1 MAQEFPDGYAVTVAQ
16 HDGAWSVHRYN
27 DSFDSLEDTI
37 AAVRRLRSEGPTF
50 ALLNVENEYVVV
62 LRPGPNRARILLS
75 DAPIAVDDDYA
86 ADALEE
92 AGCDIPDIDP
102 DDLDDTDSWADGDF
116 DILADLG
123 LTEERLSLLL
133 DADEEP
139 ADLIDDIADAL
150 GFADELHEA
159 LR

>member
-1 MAQEFPDGYAVTVAQ
+1 M
-16 HDGAWSVHRYN
+16 
-27 DSFDSLEDTI
+27 
-37 AAVRRLRSEGPTF
+37 
-50 ALLNVENEYVVV
+50 V

-92 AGCDIPDIDP
+92 VGCDIPDIDP
-102 DDLDDTDSWADGDF
+102 DDLDDTDNWADGDF

-139 ADLIDDIADAL
+139 ADLIEDIADAL

>member
-1 MAQEFPDGYAVTVAQ
+1 M
-16 HDGAWSVHRYN
+16 HRYN

-37 AAVRRLRSEGPTF
+37 AAVRRLRSEGPAF

-102 DDLDDTDSWADGDF
+102 DDLDDTDNWADGDF

-139 ADLIDDIADAL
+139 ADLIEDIADAL